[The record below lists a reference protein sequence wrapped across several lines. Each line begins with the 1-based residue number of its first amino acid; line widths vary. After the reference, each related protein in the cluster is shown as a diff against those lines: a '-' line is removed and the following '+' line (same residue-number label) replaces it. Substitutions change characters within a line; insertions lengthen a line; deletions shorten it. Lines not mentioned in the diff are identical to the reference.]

1 MKKETFVA
9 AGKAAYGNRWQTEVA
24 AALGCNDRTV
34 RRWISGESRLPPLI
48 AADVVRILTD
58 RLATIEEA
66 LAMITEKFLMNPLT
80 GSVATEDE
88 WLAEMPTWETT
99 SDGLTPQQQLDTLI
113 EVVKDK
119 DDHWVE
125 VK

>member
-1 MKKETFVA
+1 
-9 AGKAAYGNRWQTEVA
+9 
-24 AALGCNDRTV
+24 
-34 RRWISGESRLPPLI
+34 
-48 AADVVRILTD
+48 
-58 RLATIEEA
+58 
-66 LAMITEKFLMNPLT
+66 MITEKFLMNPLT

-119 DDHWVE
+119 DGHWVE